1 MGICFIKQRIKTMK
15 KFFALFAVVAVLAF
29 AGCNTGY
36 EVKCACGEGADVSE
50 CACCT
55 ACLCSHAKNDG

>member
-1 MGICFIKQRIKTMK
+1 MK

-36 EVKCACGEGADVSE
+36 EVKCAGGEGADVSE